1 MRLEKCGW
9 IFIEKGNFLQVFFLG
24 KLTFSLLDKSSLG
37 NVQFICKMVVER
49 KTIPIRGSHKI
60 RIIGRNIH
68 RQNLHFTLGVRSD
81 FLGLNFRVFCC
92 YCLERTIASHHSNHC
107 HGDQMLFHL

>member
-1 MRLEKCGW
+1 MVETLWELKIDNIKNKILIFFWWLLRLEKCGW

-24 KLTFSLLDKSSLG
+24 KLTFSLLYKSSLG

-60 RIIGRNIH
+60 RIIGRNIC
-68 RQNLHFTLGVRSD
+68 RQTSTLHLG
-81 FLGLNFRVFCC
+81 
-92 YCLERTIASHHSNHC
+92 H
-107 HGDQMLFHL
+107 